1 MKIPYL
7 PEEVWFGGA
16 VTDGVAQPY
25 TAAFRGTLDL
35 TVNRTPN
42 QMTPVLLSTAGR
54 WLYHPKGMAV
64 SFAGDGIHCSE
75 GTQLHHGGS
84 CLKDAYLDAVK
95 TAFPFERG
103 MPDERLFRGPVY
115 NTWIELTFGQR
126 QERIL
131 AYAQDLLNA
140 GMPAGVLMIDDGWSD
155 YYGKWEF
162 SPGKFPNPGQM
173 ISRLKEMGFAVM
185 VWVVPFITADTV
197 EYRDLRDRGLLV
209 CDSTGQVHIA
219 RWWNGCS
226 AVLDMTKPEA
236 CAWLREKLDALMAL
250 GVEGFKFDAGD
261 PAFYPADIDV
271 TPSEHS
277 QSWTDFG
284 SAYKLN
290 EFRSSES
297 ASGLA
302 LMQRQCDKDH
312 SWNERGLEALI
323 PDAIVQSMT
332 GYPFLCPDMIGGGE
346 YLSFRDLQVFD
357 EELVVRWAQIA
368 ALMPVMQFSAAPWR
382 VLSPENFA
390 RVMDAVAMRKRYQS
404 HIDRALDECVR
415 GGGPVLRPMTYEF
428 PEDLACR
435 DIMDQFMLGSEVLV
449 APITKKG
456 CTSRQVYLPVGVW
469 REVSTGVVVSGGQMV
484 QTRSDLPVYERVM

>member
-1 MKIPYL
+1 
-7 PEEVWFGGA
+7 
-16 VTDGVAQPY
+16 
-25 TAAFRGTLDL
+25 
-35 TVNRTPN
+35 
-42 QMTPVLLSTAGR
+42 
-54 WLYHPKGMAV
+54 
-64 SFAGDGIHCSE
+64 
-75 GTQLHHGGS
+75 
-84 CLKDAYLDAVK
+84 
-95 TAFPFERG
+95 
-103 MPDERLFRGPVY
+103 
-115 NTWIELTFGQR
+115 
-126 QERIL
+126 
-131 AYAQDLLNA
+131 
-140 GMPAGVLMIDDGWSD
+140 
-155 YYGKWEF
+155 
-162 SPGKFPNPGQM
+162 
-173 ISRLKEMGFAVM
+173 
-185 VWVVPFITADTV
+185 
-197 EYRDLRDRGLLV
+197 
-209 CDSTGQVHIA
+209 
-219 RWWNGCS
+219 
-226 AVLDMTKPEA
+226 MTKPEA

-261 PAFYPADIDV
+261 PDFYPADIDV

-428 PEDLACR
+428 PEDPACR
-435 DIMDQFMLGSEVLV
+435 DIMDQFMLGSEVLA

-469 REVSTGVVVSGGQMV
+469 REVSTGAVVSGGQMV
-484 QTRSDLPVYERVM
+484 QTQSDLPVYERVK